1 MENVMENEVVRL
13 STAQF
18 AKEIGVSVQSVCNF
32 VEQGRLI
39 PHEQTV
45 IGTKLSSG
53 GQEVNKM
60 RYTFTKD
67 QVEDAR
73 FISRKG
79 KRNNHVLALCIADS
93 NEELVKVQNEA
104 KELLAGT
111 YSLTEVSSIGDFYQN
126 SLVKHTDEWLS
137 SEEYLKGLEKYIEG
151 VRIKSEKALSIS
163 LDSEYLREKS
173 IYDTIKR
180 ICFNNL
186 TASMILSSR
195 VDGKNANLTDE
206 EISLNYKIPDFLEW
220 YENSLL
226 PNYLQKNIVKNSDII
241 GLPDNKVYV
250 DQIGLLKMA
259 INKLDMQYK
268 LTMNKR
274 TREMRK
280 FYEDYAYPDK
290 LVEYKEE
297 IGQLVVDTD
306 DGRSIKRVIGKEYLK
321 LKASYERK
329 YIDRKQKCVISAK
342 TDDNKK
348 IASIFTI
355 ESILTDDLDGFKKV
369 MIRVACQEFG
379 QTYIFG
385 VDKLNAQAKVVL
397 DAVSTA
403 GFLKVE
409 YQE

>member
-1 MENVMENEVVRL
+1 MKNEVLRL

-39 PHEQTV
+39 PYEQTV
-45 IGTKLSSG
+45 IGAKLSSS

-79 KRNNHVLALCIADS
+79 KGNNHVLALCIADS
-93 NEELVKVQNEA
+93 DEELVKVQDEA
-104 KELLAGT
+104 KELLAGKN
-111 YSLTEVSSIGDFYQN
+111 SLTEVSSIGEFYQN
-126 SLVKHTDEWLS
+126 SLVEHVDNWLNS
-137 SEEYLKGLEKYIEG
+137 KEYLKGLEKYIEG
-151 VRIKSEKALSIS
+151 VRVKAENALSIS
-163 LDSEYLREKS
+163 LESEYLREKS
-173 IYDTIKR
+173 IYDIIKR
-180 ICFNNL
+180 ICFNSL

-195 VDGKNANLTDE
+195 VDGKNADLTDE
-206 EISLNYKIPDFLEW
+206 EISLNYKISDFLEW

-226 PNYLQKNIVKNSDII
+226 PIYMKKNIVKNSDII
-241 GLPDNKVYV
+241 GLPNNKVYE
-250 DQIGLLKMA
+250 DQIGLLKLA
-259 INKLDMQYK
+259 INKLDIQYNITK
-268 LTMNKR
+268 KKTA
-274 TREMRK
+274 REMRK
-280 FYEDYAYPDK
+280 FYEDYAYPEK
-290 LVEYKEE
+290 LGEYKVE

-306 DGRSIKRVIGKEYLK
+306 GGRSIKRVIGKEYLK
-321 LKASYERK
+321 LKASYERN
-329 YIDRKQKCVISAK
+329 YINRKQKSVISAK

-348 IASIFTI
+348 IAKIFTI
-355 ESILTDDLDGFKKV
+355 ESILTDDLEGFKKV

-385 VDKLNAQAKVVL
+385 ADKLNAQAKVVL

-409 YQE
+409 YQ